1 MEKQI
6 VTIGMVGA
14 GRATELHME
23 AFARVKE
30 IEPRYKTILAGT
42 YEHARMGMQKYG
54 FEQAGTVYTDL
65 LNDPEIQVVDICTP
79 PYLHEEM
86 VIQALQ
92 AGKHVICEKPL
103 SGYFGREGDALPV
116 GTQVPKREMYEELLK
131 SLERMRKVVETSG
144 RKFMYAENF
153 IYAPAIQKMAE
164 VITKKKSRILCLK
177 GEESLK
183 GSSSAVA
190 GEWDKTGGGTFIRT
204 GTHPLSAMLWLKQ
217 VEAKARNTTI
227 EVESIIADMGYI
239 TNTLSEYEHRHI
251 AARPK
256 DVEDFGTAVITFSDQ
271 TKAIIMAT
279 DTLLGGS
286 RNYVEAY
293 CNDAA
298 LQCNLTLH
306 NMMSTYFLDE
316 ERLDDVYISEMLPSK
331 TGWNHPFVLDEI
343 IRGYSA
349 EMQDFME
356 AVAYDREPVSGFQL
370 AYDTAKITYAAY
382 MSAEEDRRI
391 YLTNHNKYDKGRR
404 RT

>member
-1 MEKQI
+1 MEKVI

-23 AFARVKE
+23 AYSRVKD
-30 IEPRYKTILAGT
+30 IQPRYKTIIAGSL
-42 YEHARMGMQKYG
+42 EHAVQGKQRYG
-54 FEQAGTVYTDL
+54 FEQAEASFEAML
-65 LNDPEIQVVDICTP
+65 QDPEIQVVDICTP

-86 VIQALQ
+86 IIQAMQ

-103 SGYFGREGDALPV
+103 TGYFGREQD
-116 GTQVPKREMYEELLK
+116 PKPIGSMVAKRDMYQQLLTSMEK
-131 SLERMRKVVETSG
+131 IKHVVETSG
-144 RKFMYAENF
+144 KKFMYAENF

-190 GEWDKTGGGTFIRT
+190 GDWNKTGGGTFTRT
-204 GTHPLSAMLWLKQ
+204 GTHPLSAILWLKQ
-217 VEAKARNTTI
+217 VEAKARNTEI
-227 EVESIIADMGYI
+227 GIESIIADMGYI
-239 TNTLSEYEHRHI
+239 TNTLTEYEHRHI

-256 DVEDFGTAVITFSDQ
+256 DVEDFGTAVITFTDQ

-298 LQCNLTLH
+298 LQCNLTL
-306 NMMSTYFLDE
+306 NNIMSTYFLDE

-356 AVAYDREPVSGFQL
+356 VVAYDREPVSDFSL
-370 AYDTAKITYAAY
+370 AYDTARITYAAY
-382 MSAEEDRRI
+382 MSAEEGRRI
-391 YLTNHNKYDKGRR
+391 YLTNNNKYIKG
-404 RT
+404 

>member
-1 MEKQI
+1 MEKKT
-6 VTIGMVGA
+6 VTIGMAGA
-14 GRATELHME
+14 GRATQLHME
-23 AFARVKE
+23 AFSRVRDITPCFK
-30 IEPRYKTILAGT
+30 KILAKHID
-42 YEHARMGMQKYG
+42 HAQRAKTEYG
-54 FEQAGTVYTDL
+54 FLETAASFEEL
-65 LNDPEIQVVDICTP
+65 LADPDIEVIDICTP
-79 PYLHEEM
+79 PYVHTEM
-86 VIQALQ
+86 ILQALK

-103 SGYFGREGDALPV
+103 TGYFGKAEDQKPIGKMV
-116 GTQVPKREMYEELLK
+116 SKRKMFQELLESMDEIK
-131 SLERMRKVVETSG
+131 KAVECSD

-164 VITKKKSRILCLK
+164 IITKKKSRILCLK

-183 GSSSAVA
+183 GSSSHVA
-190 GEWDKTGGGTFIRT
+190 GEWDKTGGGTFTRT
-204 GTHPLSAMLWLKQ
+204 GSHPLSAVLWLKQ
-217 VEAKARNTTI
+217 VEAKARQVDI
-227 EVESIIADMGYI
+227 KVESIMADMGYI
-239 TNTLSEYEHRHI
+239 TNTLSEYDHRHI
-251 AARPK
+251 AAKPN

-298 LQCNLTLH
+298 LKANLTL
-306 NMMSTYFLDE
+306 NNLMSTYFLDE

-356 AVAYDREPVSGFQL
+356 AVAYDREPVSGFQI

-382 MSAEEDRRI
+382 LSAEE
-391 YLTNHNKYDKGRR
+391 GRR
-404 RT
+404 VVLDDN